1 MGKSHFFSSSSKLD
15 LSIFSVDSLSDRAW
29 VKIEEIKGFIHGS
42 EEVERIPDPAVA
54 SIVDNAVAESSGG
67 GNKSFS
73 LVWTMPVEDKS
84 KTESQQKATP
94 ILAEDAA
101 KIFDDRISA
110 GKKPERLFY
119 RKHLGVWSE
128 ALAATRPRGDSEV
141 SDLEIERDLL
151 NSPKDDLEFSFVRET
166 IREKLSAICDRVIV
180 KPQKTVRK
188 LARVQHLYSELAG
201 QLRREDDEIRLRFFM
216 VYLK

>member
-1 MGKSHFFSSSSKLD
+1 MTTTR
-15 LSIFSVDSLSDRAW
+15 SDCAS

-42 EEVERIPDPAVA
+42 EEVESIPDTAVT
-54 SIVDNAVAESSGG
+54 SIVDNAVAESSGIIVYA
-67 GNKSFS
+67 K
-73 LVWTMPVEDKS
+73 DKS

-94 ILAEDAA
+94 TLAEDAA

-151 NSPKDDLEFSFVRET
+151 TSPKDDLEFS
-166 IREKLSAICDRVIV
+166 I
-180 KPQKTVRK
+180 VRK
-188 LARVQHLYSELAG
+188 LARGFSYSSGEIKA
-201 QLRREDDEIRLRFFM
+201 QNEQRIKTRRKGREKNPSIDEFIGKNPLIDG
-216 VYLK
+216 